1 LFLKSTMMKT
11 LFLALLFTTTCFSQ
25 NTLTRQE
32 NTPSPKAT
40 LADAS
45 FIEGHWKGEAFGGTT
60 EEIWTSALGDAMLF
74 SFRLVVDGKVSF
86 YEIGHI
92 LQKEDS
98 LILQLKHFGADLKG
112 WEEKDETQDF
122 RLIKKEKNKLYFD
135 GLTYEKVSTTEM
147 NAHVVMV
154 NTDGSK
160 SEITFNF
167 KKQ

>member
-1 LFLKSTMMKT
+1 MKT

>member
-1 LFLKSTMMKT
+1 MFLKSTMMKT